1 MLKHICEASGIE
13 FDDQNKIKIKNTTKH
28 IKLDIGLSYGAPQSQ
43 TWLTHESD
51 LIVFGFEPNPD
62 SVSAIK
68 SPENKKREACHGD
81 ILEYKYI
88 NSAFF
93 VIPIALSDSS
103 DTSLPFYITSG
114 DAGCSSLMKPK
125 LSALP
130 SHIGLETV
138 IHVPIFR
145 LSDFFDLFPFDTFP
159 IIEYIKIDAQGSDLA
174 IIKSGGDYIRDHVVY
189 VTLEPESNQYE
200 GSEHNTVDDISNYMT
215 SIGFERIHHT
225 NTIDPTFVNTK
236 FKSIAPSIF
245 ICQNS

>member
-1 MLKHICEASGIE
+1 MLKSICEASGIE
-13 FDDQNKIKIKNTTKH
+13 FDDENKIKIKNKIKH

-43 TWLTHESD
+43 SWLTRESD

-68 SPENKKREACHGD
+68 SPENKKRDACHGD
-81 ILEYKYI
+81 VLEYKYL
-88 NSAFF
+88 NDTFY
-93 VIPIALSDSS
+93 VIPIALSDST
-103 DTSLPFYITSG
+103 DRLLPFYVTSG

-130 SHIGLETV
+130 SNIGLESV
-138 IHVPIFR
+138 IQVPIFR
-145 LSDFFDLFPFDTFP
+145 LSDFFDLFPFDKFP

-174 IIKSGGDYIRDHVVY
+174 IIKSGGGYIRDHVVY

-200 GSEHNTVDDISNYMT
+200 GSEQNTTHEISNYMI
-215 SIGFERIHHT
+215 SIGFERIQHT

-236 FKSIAPSIF
+236 FKSIASSIF
-245 ICQNS
+245 ISQI